1 MQLPSATHRTWLPAF
16 AVLGLL
22 VTLGACGGTG
32 AGDPQD
38 AAVGGGGAAPNSGA
52 GTSGTVQGTAGG
64 NSTAGA
70 PQGNGGAGNGAGGAS
85 GASGAGN
92 GTAGAGSAGAPPA
105 GSGIGSTEP
114 SGQPTLPNGRGAIM
128 PFTEYEAEA
137 GTLKGGASMLGPT
150 RAVNSTNDI
159 AAEASG
165 RKAVRLNA
173 TGDGVEIKTLS
184 ASNSIVVRYSIPDN
198 GLNYTGTLSVYVN
211 GMARK
216 KLKVTSR
223 YSWSYGGAGDF
234 ANLGVQKNAGAGTPH
249 HFFDETRAL
258 IGDIPVGATVAV
270 QKDADDNAAHFDI
283 DLIDMEQAPEVLGKP
298 AGFSSVTEFG
308 AIANDDKDDTVAFN
322 SALTRTK
329 SVYIPE
335 GVFILNTKELS
346 VQAVTVRGAGMWRST
361 LKGAFARFDCY
372 AKGCKFYDFAM
383 EGDTTLRNDDA
394 PDTAFTGNGMGGSV
408 IEHIWVE
415 HKKVGVWTG
424 NNTNGMT
431 IRNSRFRDLFADGI
445 NLACGTSNVTV
456 EHVHARNT
464 GDDAFA
470 SWSLNQ
476 CGANTNNVFKNTY
489 AQLPWR
495 ANCYGVYGGSTTIQ
509 DSVCIDTPQYPGI
522 LLGTMFNSNAFGATK
537 VTGVSLIR
545 TGGPQYGEQGAL
557 KLNAEQGP
565 IKNIAIS
572 NVDIDSSTF
581 SSLQF
586 AGKNTIDTVSVD
598 KVKITGGGCGLLAQA
613 GGAADMSNVTISG
626 AGSAVC
632 NEKGFNFIKGAGNSG
647 W

>member
-1 MQLPSATHRTWLPAF
+1 MQLPPATLRPWLPSF
-16 AVLGLL
+16 AALSVLLA
-22 VTLGACGGTG
+22 LGACGGTG
-32 AGDPQD
+32 SD
-38 AAVGGGGAAPNSGA
+38 APLESGGGATQNSGA
-52 GTSGTVQGTAGG
+52 GVAGTAQGTGGTGNNTAGG
-64 NSTAGA
+64 
-70 PQGNGGAGNGAGGAS
+70 PQTNGGAGNGMAGAS
-85 GASGAGN
+85 GVNNSAAGVA
-92 GTAGAGSAGAPPA
+92 GTGSAGAPPA
-105 GSGIGSTEP
+105 SNGIGTTEA
-114 SGQPTLPNGRGAIM
+114 SGQSTLPGGRGAIM

-137 GTLKGGASMLGPT
+137 GTLKGGATLLGPT
-150 RAVNSTNDI
+150 RTVDSTNNI

-173 TGDGVEIKTLS
+173 TGDGVEIKNLS

-211 GMARK
+211 GMAK
-216 KLKVTSR
+216 QKLKVTSR
-223 YSWSYGGAGDF
+223 YSWSYGGVGDF
-234 ANLGVQKNAGAGTPH
+234 ANLGVQKNSGAGSPH

-258 IGDIPVGATVAV
+258 IGDIPVGATVTV

-283 DLIDMEQAPEVLGKP
+283 DLIDMEQAPGALGKP
-298 AGFSSVTEFG
+298 ASFSSVTEFG
-308 AIANDDKDDTVAFN
+308 AIANDDKDDTAAFN
-322 SALTRTK
+322 SALTRSK
-329 SVYIPE
+329 NVYVPE

-346 VQAVTVRGAGMWRST
+346 VKGVTVRGAGMWHTT

-372 AKGCKFYDFAM
+372 EGGCKFYDFTLD
-383 EGDTTLRNDDA
+383 GDTTLRNDDA
-394 PDTAFTGNGMGGSV
+394 PDTGFTGNGMGGSV

-424 NNTNGMT
+424 NNTKGMS

-456 EHVHARNT
+456 EHVHVRNT

-495 ANCYGVYGGSTTIQ
+495 ANCYGIYGGSTVIQ

-522 LLGTMFNSNAFGATK
+522 LLGTMFNSNAFGTTK
-537 VTGVSLIR
+537 VMGVSLIR

-565 IKNIAIS
+565 IKNITIS
-572 NVDIDSSTF
+572 DVDIDSSTF
-581 SSLQF
+581 SGLQLT
-586 AGKNTIDTVSVD
+586 GKNAIDTVAID
-598 KVKITGGGCGLLAQA
+598 KLKITGGGCGLLAQT
-613 GGAADMSNVTISG
+613 GGAADMSNVSVSG
-626 AGSAVC
+626 AGSALC
-632 NEKGFNFIKGAGNSG
+632 NEKGFNFVKGAGNSG